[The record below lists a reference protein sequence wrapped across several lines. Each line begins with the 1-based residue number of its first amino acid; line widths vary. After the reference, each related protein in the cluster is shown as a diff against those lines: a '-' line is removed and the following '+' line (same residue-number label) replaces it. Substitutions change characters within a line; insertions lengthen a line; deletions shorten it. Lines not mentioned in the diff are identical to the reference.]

1 MEDDDGRSWPAKEQ
15 LPVVTESI
23 QFAPALNDPSLS
35 PTVVTDPS
43 RLPPVMNDTSRLS
56 PVVTNSVFNDP
67 NRLSPVVTDHL
78 SPIVT
83 NPGRLSPLV
92 GSDPARLSPMQA
104 NADQATAPRHLF
116 KKTSPSN
123 QLTLYLPR

>member
-1 MEDDDGRSWPAKEQ
+1 MEDDDERSWPAKEQ

-23 QFAPALNDPSLS
+23 QFAPAINDPSLS
-35 PTVVTDPS
+35 PTVVTNP
-43 RLPPVMNDTSRLS
+43 SRLS
-56 PVVTNSVFNDP
+56 PVMNDP
-67 NRLSPVVTDHL
+67 SRLSPVVTDHL
-78 SPIVT
+78 SPVVT
-83 NPGRLSPLV
+83 DPGRLSPLV